1 MEKCCSVI
9 TVTQPLSSDP
19 VENGPCV
26 PLLCVCV
33 CVSASVCLVHWVPGD
48 TVNVCVS
55 ERTKQWA
62 CFKPAGQWGRIR
74 PG

>member
-9 TVTQPLSSDP
+9 TVTQPLSSVP

-26 PLLCVCV
+26 PLFLDVCV
-33 CVSASVCLVHWVPGD
+33 CKCVFGALGTRRHCEC
-48 TVNVCVS
+48 VCVS

-62 CFKPAGQWGRIR
+62 CFKPAGQWGSIR